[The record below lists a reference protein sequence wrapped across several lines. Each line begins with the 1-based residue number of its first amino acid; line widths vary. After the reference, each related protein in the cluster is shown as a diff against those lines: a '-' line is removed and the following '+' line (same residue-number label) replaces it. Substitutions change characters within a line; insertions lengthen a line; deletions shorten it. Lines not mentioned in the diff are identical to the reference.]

1 MDPIT
6 ALLALP
12 QFAHY
17 AVYIPIA
24 IAVASGVQAL
34 LGVTAGVPTTAS
46 PKAYRIAYQVISAIA
61 NLKSPATIL
70 PPAIAQHRTQQ
81 DAALDAGLP
90 LPPAPALPP
99 AITLPVPKA
108 K

>member
-12 QFAHY
+12 QFARW

-24 IAVASGVQAL
+24 IAVAAAVQAA
-34 LGVTAGVPTTAS
+34 LGATAGVPTTAS

-61 NLKSPATIL
+61 NLKTPATIL
-70 PPAIAQHRTQQ
+70 PPAIAVHRQQQ
-81 DAALDAGLP
+81 DAALDVGLP
-90 LPPAPALPP
+90 LPPAPP
-99 AITLPVPKA
+99 ANTITLPVPKPT